1 MVKYIPS
8 RGDIVW
14 LNFNPNQGNER
25 CKTRPALVISP
36 KNYNAK
42 TNLAIFLPITSKV
55 KGYPFEFKINLK
67 SIQGAVLCDQ
77 VRSLDWEARNA
88 RKIDKLDEK
97 SIEQILSKLYL
108 LIGC

>member
-1 MVKYIPS
+1 MVKYIPN

-14 LNFNPNQGNER
+14 VNFNPNQGNEI

-67 SIQGAVLCDQ
+67 AN
-77 VRSLDWEARNA
+77 LDYLTM
-88 RKIDKLDEK
+88 IHF
-97 SIEQILSKLYL
+97 IILKNIL
-108 LIGC
+108 

>member
-14 LNFNPNQGNER
+14 LNFNPNQGNEI

-42 TNLAIFLPITSKV
+42 T
-55 KGYPFEFKINLK
+55 
-67 SIQGAVLCDQ
+67 
-77 VRSLDWEARNA
+77 
-88 RKIDKLDEK
+88 
-97 SIEQILSKLYL
+97 
-108 LIGC
+108 